1 MQTIPLERQS
11 FYSWNARNLFA
22 VYVTQCFGPSKFLTP
37 KFCNFIEVQFMY
49 IVLEGCFLT
58 QFDQTTQ
65 KFSQFK
71 SLLPTNSVLL
81 YKFVKLSFE
90 L

>member
-1 MQTIPLERQS
+1 
-11 FYSWNARNLFA
+11 
-22 VYVTQCFGPSKFLTP
+22 
-37 KFCNFIEVQFMY
+37 MY
-49 IVLEGCFLT
+49 IVLEGCFLS